1 MNIADIEVA
10 SLIPHAGEIVLL
22 DRLETFTEDSI
33 NAHTVVRDDGL
44 FNNTPHQVP
53 SFIAIEYMAQA
64 IAAWAGY
71 RGKSLGQPVKI
82 GLLLGTRDFKA
93 SVDYMP
99 VGAKVQVRIQRIME
113 MANGMAVFDGWVTGD
128 GIEISGRLSV
138 LSVASLE
145 SLDSSLI

>member
-93 SVDYMP
+93 SMDYMP

-145 SLDSSLI
+145 SLDSSLT